1 MSLQDYC
8 SPGRLLYIIKQKVK
22 REGERERE
30 GVKREREGRGRRGRG
45 RGKGTENSKSGKTDL
60 CHACSFREG
69 LLLMSKCNNW
79 PQSGPTLV
87 TMDNKKIAI
96 KVSGSVKNGLHA
108 LFLAHY

>member
-1 MSLQDYC
+1 MK
-8 SPGRLLYIIKQKVK
+8 GWGGG
-22 REGERERE
+22 EGEGEGKRQRTLNQERLTCAI
-30 GVKREREGRGRRGRG
+30 K
-45 RGKGTENSKSGKTDL
+45 
-60 CHACSFREG
+60 HACSFREG

-96 KVSGSVKNGLHA
+96 KVSGSLKNGLHA